1 MVQPFCLVLNTL
13 GHFPH
18 PSAFSFP
25 YRKSLFSS
33 TLLRNVGHNY
43 PLLLLVTCRDA
54 FWPLIQ
60 SPLWKELPENSP
72 HGHYITPLGGYND
85 DEFNEACE
93 RYFSK
98 YNLQIQLGYEAGQRL
113 RSPLLLSIFAEGNQN
128 SSPRLIL
135 SIADNDLWKKYL
147 AVKRD
152 AVYEAMQRRIP
163 QQAIQEVIENLALLM
178 VRENRPTLSL
188 NELANAHSLLNPYD
202 ASSQSLFLQF
212 KNAAVLFEDASGRV
226 KFVYETFLEFVV
238 GMALSRTFEAAQEHG
253 DILLRIEELARS
265 YRWRQ
270 VPLYIAENVSHPAAI
285 IERLCATNPWLAAEA
300 VKRLQSLVPPDIQT
314 HVISHLEEQ
323 LSSRFTL

>member
-1 MVQPFCLVLNTL
+1 MC
-13 GHFPH
+13 
-18 PSAFSFP
+18 
-25 YRKSLFSS
+25 
-33 TLLRNVGHNY
+33 HNY

-98 YNLQIQLGYEAGQRL
+98 YNVQIQLGYEAGQRL

-152 AVYEAMQRRIP
+152 AVYEAIQRRIP
-163 QQAIQEVIENLALLM
+163 QQAIQEVIENIALLM
-178 VRENRPTLSL
+178 V
-188 NELANAHSLLNPYD
+188 
-202 ASSQSLFLQF
+202 
-212 KNAAVLFEDASGRV
+212 K
-226 KFVYETFLEFVV
+226 K
-238 GMALSRTFEAAQEHG
+238 
-253 DILLRIEELARS
+253 
-265 YRWRQ
+265 
-270 VPLYIAENVSHPAAI
+270 
-285 IERLCATNPWLAAEA
+285 
-300 VKRLQSLVPPDIQT
+300 
-314 HVISHLEEQ
+314 
-323 LSSRFTL
+323 